1 MSFPMPTNESGRV
14 AALRA
19 LDILDTPPEPAYDE
33 IGELAA
39 QICKCPVGY
48 ISFIEDDRLWFKSK
62 YGLPSDFVG
71 CPRELAFCS
80 TTICGAE
87 LVTVPDLRDDGRF
100 SANPFVT
107 GDPHVTFYCS
117 MPLITQEGY
126 ALGTLCVMDFEP
138 RQLEFEQAGIDAQA
152 LESGGLAA
160 RTASPPPRKSP
171 DDRGAGSGARRN
183 RRREGAG

>member
-1 MSFPMPTNESGRV
+1 MPTNESERV
-14 AALRA
+14 VALRA

-39 QICKCPVGY
+39 HICKCPVGY

-100 SANPFVT
+100 NSQSIRDRRSARHLLLQHAAHHS
-107 GDPHVTFYCS
+107 GRLCARH
-117 MPLITQEGY
+117 
-126 ALGTLCVMDFEP
+126 ALCD
-138 RQLEFEQAGIDAQA
+138 
-152 LESGGLAA
+152 GL
-160 RTASPPPRKSP
+160 
-171 DDRGAGSGARRN
+171 
-183 RRREGAG
+183 